1 MKLKVLAEIASGRS
15 LFPAISKGG
24 SRVAFV
30 FGKAFQMT
38 SQNASLRER
47 EQVSLRRSVGVTATG
62 SRCNYFKATERA
74 IERGASHRI
83 MLLQWSWGFANLQS
97 FPRGHT
103 SSLLGPSFL
112 PSFDMLPPIIVA
124 SRYPLP
130 IYLGNATREPQR
142 GSSLGATVG
151 GINARG
157 DLSPPWLYHR
167 AINRIIDTRWS
178 GRARAR

>member
-1 MKLKVLAEIASGRS
+1 LTTLFKFWRISCLFHVKFSKQNLTCEIKGLSRNCKRQVALSGD
-15 LFPAISKGG
+15 IKGR

-74 IERGASHRI
+74 IERGTSHRI

-112 PSFDMLPPIIVA
+112 PSFLP
-124 SRYPLP
+124 STCCLR
-130 IYLGNATREPQR
+130 
-142 GSSLGATVG
+142 
-151 GINARG
+151 
-157 DLSPPWLYHR
+157 
-167 AINRIIDTRWS
+167 
-178 GRARAR
+178 

>member
-1 MKLKVLAEIASGRS
+1 MKLKVLAEIASGIVALS
-15 LFPAISKGG
+15 GDIKGR

-83 MLLQWSWGFANLQS
+83 MLLQ
-97 FPRGHT
+97 
-103 SSLLGPSFL
+103 
-112 PSFDMLPPIIVA
+112 
-124 SRYPLP
+124 
-130 IYLGNATREPQR
+130 
-142 GSSLGATVG
+142 
-151 GINARG
+151 
-157 DLSPPWLYHR
+157 
-167 AINRIIDTRWS
+167 
-178 GRARAR
+178 